1 MSYHDSVQTLL
12 PAMFV
17 ERDFDLTIKL
27 NEQQIFHK
35 RYSVEETR
43 EKVLEDLD
51 PYTNYTFILIAV
63 NNALN
68 KSSAEQI
75 VIIFI

>member
-1 MSYHDSVQTLL
+1 LHY
-12 PAMFV
+12 
-17 ERDFDLTIKL
+17 DLTIKL

-35 RYSVEETR
+35 RYSAEETR

-75 VIIFI
+75 VIGFI

>member
-1 MSYHDSVQTLL
+1 MQ
-12 PAMFV
+12 
-17 ERDFDLTIKL
+17 L
-27 NEQQIFHK
+27 NEQQIFYK

-51 PYTNYTFILIAV
+51 PHTNYTIILIAV

-68 KSSAEQI
+68 KSSAEPRYITTPELGKCMSSYI
-75 VIIFI
+75 V